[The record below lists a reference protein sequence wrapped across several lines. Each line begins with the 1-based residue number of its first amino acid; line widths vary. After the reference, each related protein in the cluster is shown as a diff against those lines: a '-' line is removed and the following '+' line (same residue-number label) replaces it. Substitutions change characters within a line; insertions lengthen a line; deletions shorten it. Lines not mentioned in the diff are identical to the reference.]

1 VLHKLYYYEK
11 KKKDV
16 YININY
22 LFKKKK
28 KKEEKKKKKL
38 RYNNGIVLVTPIKVI
53 PRKKL
58 IRQHNPTFLFLNIW
72 NGVIGSLATFHSTNK

>member
-1 VLHKLYYYEK
+1 
-11 KKKDV
+11 
-16 YININY
+16 
-22 LFKKKK
+22 
-28 KKEEKKKKKL
+28 
-38 RYNNGIVLVTPIKVI
+38 LVTPIKVI